1 MKKMKLKGLEVLVLG
16 MLLLLPFATAVPLN
30 NTITDDDKSTFND
43 ILTPVMKLYNF
54 VKYVASA
61 IAVIFILFAAI
72 SFMTA
77 GNDPK
82 KKDSAKMQIAGVLVG
97 LFIIWAAPAIV
108 QYLIPTY

>member
-1 MKKMKLKGLEVLVLG
+1 MKKNNWMKFEVMILGLL
-16 MLLLLPFATAVPLN
+16 MLLPFAHAVPLN
-30 NTITDDDKSTFND
+30 ETMSSQDKATFDD